1 MKNNISTLYV
11 YRDDGEYDHKSGFKT
26 YEEANAYREEC
37 QRQWM
42 NHADY
47 VYLITRDETGCI
59 AKQVNLTITTK
70 DERIKLLQEAGI
82 PLK

>member
-1 MKNNISTLYV
+1 MKTSSLYV
-11 YRDDGEYDHKSGFKT
+11 TRDDEMYDTNSGFET

-37 QRQWM
+37 QRGWI

-47 VYLITRDETGCI
+47 VFLTTRESAGNFVKET
-59 AKQVNLTITTK
+59 NLTKATEE
-70 DERIKLLQEAGI
+70 ERIKLLEEACI

>member
-1 MKNNISTLYV
+1 MKTSVLYV
-11 YRDDGEYDHKSGFKT
+11 YRDDFEYDMKSHFKT

-37 QRQWM
+37 QRKWI

-47 VYLITRDETGCI
+47 VFLLTRDATGRLL
-59 AKQVNLTITTK
+59 KQTNLTKATK
-70 DERIKLLQEAGI
+70 EERIKLLAEAGI

>member
-1 MKNNISTLYV
+1 MKTSSLYV
-11 YRDDGEYDHKSGFKT
+11 TRDDSMYDTKSGFET

-37 QRQWM
+37 QRGWI

-47 VYLITRDETGCI
+47 VFLVTRDSAGNFVKKT
-59 AKQVNLTITTK
+59 NLTKTTEE
-70 DERIKLLQEAGI
+70 ERIKLLEEAGI

>member
-1 MKNNISTLYV
+1 MKTSSLYV
-11 YRDDGEYDHKSGFKT
+11 TRDDSMYDTKSGFET

-37 QRQWM
+37 QRGWI

-47 VYLITRDETGCI
+47 VFLTTRDSAGNFVKET
-59 AKQVNLTITTK
+59 NLTKATEK
-70 DERIKLLQEAGI
+70 ERIKLLEEAGI

>member
-1 MKNNISTLYV
+1 MKISSLYV
-11 YRDDGEYDHKSGFKT
+11 TRDDEMYDTKSGFET

-37 QRQWM
+37 QRGWI

-47 VYLITRDETGCI
+47 VFLTTRDSAGNFIKET
-59 AKQVNLTITTK
+59 NLTKATEE
-70 DERIKLLQEAGI
+70 ERIKLLEEAGI

>member
-1 MKNNISTLYV
+1 MKTSSLYV
-11 YRDDGEYDHKSGFKT
+11 TRDDSMCDIKSGFET

-37 QRQWM
+37 QRGWI

-47 VYLITRDETGCI
+47 VFLITRDSDGNFVKET
-59 AKQVNLTITTK
+59 NLTKATK
-70 DERIKLLQEAGI
+70 EERIKLLEEAGI

>member
-1 MKNNISTLYV
+1 MKTSSLYV
-11 YRDDGEYDHKSGFKT
+11 TRDDSMYDTKSGFET

-37 QRQWM
+37 QSGWI

-47 VYLITRDETGCI
+47 VFLITRASAGNFVKET
-59 AKQVNLTITTK
+59 NLTKATK
-70 DERIKLLQEAGI
+70 EERIKLLEEAGI

>member
-1 MKNNISTLYV
+1 MKTSSLYV
-11 YRDDGEYDHKSGFKT
+11 TRDDSMYDTKSGFET

-37 QRQWM
+37 QRGWI

-47 VYLITRDETGCI
+47 VFLVTRDYSGNFVKKT
-59 AKQVNLTITTK
+59 NLTKTTEE
-70 DERIKLLQEAGI
+70 ERIKLLEEAGI

>member
-1 MKNNISTLYV
+1 MKTSSLYV
-11 YRDDGEYDHKSGFKT
+11 TRDDSMYDTMSGFET

-37 QRQWM
+37 QRGWI

-47 VYLITRDETGCI
+47 VFLITRDSAGNFVKET
-59 AKQVNLTITTK
+59 NLTKATK
-70 DERIKLLQEAGI
+70 EETIKLLEEAGI

>member
-1 MKNNISTLYV
+1 MKTSSLYV
-11 YRDDGEYDHKSGFKT
+11 TRDDFEYDTKSGFET

-37 QRQWM
+37 QRSWI

-47 VYLITRDETGCI
+47 VFLITRDITGRI
-59 AKQVNLTITTK
+59 VKQTNLTKATK
-70 DERIKLLQEAGI
+70 EERIKLLAEAGI

>member
-1 MKNNISTLYV
+1 MKTSSLYV
-11 YRDDGEYDHKSGFKT
+11 TRDDSMYDTKSGFET

-37 QRQWM
+37 RRGWI

-47 VYLITRDETGCI
+47 VFLITRDSAGNFVKET
-59 AKQVNLTITTK
+59 NLTKATK
-70 DERIKLLQEAGI
+70 EERIKLLEEAGI